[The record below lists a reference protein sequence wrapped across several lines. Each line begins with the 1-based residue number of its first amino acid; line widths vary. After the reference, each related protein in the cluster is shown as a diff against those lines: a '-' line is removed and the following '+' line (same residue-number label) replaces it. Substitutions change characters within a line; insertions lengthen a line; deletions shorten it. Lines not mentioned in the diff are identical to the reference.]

1 MEDSVIT
8 RAAGLSF
15 RRSSRRH
22 ESRKWPRWLTP
33 NSMPKPS
40 SVRPSATSPK
50 HKKPLNTV
58 PHVPHNI
65 NIVLNQDSQTLL
77 TIWFETVLM
86 VWLTCIIDEQVQ
98 SWLRFEEVLSKS
110 SHRFEASKIKLH
122 EQDVIASC
130 GLNNKH
136 RLNKH
141 SKLLNQWS
149 EVMVL
154 TFLMS
159 FIAATA
165 FFWFLQAKMTLTPR
179 PARSRAVALPI
190 PVFPPE
196 TSNQTSLKTKTK
208 TRAGFPQCPM
218 SYIEEKANVKTTRS
232 F

>member
-1 MEDSVIT
+1 MWAENGQDGWHQT
-8 RAAGLSF
+8 LCQN
-15 RRSSRRH
+15 H
-22 ESRKWPRWLTP
+22 PRFDHPPQVL
-33 NSMPKPS
+33 NI
-40 SVRPSATSPK
+40 
-50 HKKPLNTV
+50 KKPLNTV

-65 NIVLNQDSQTLL
+65 QIVLNKDSQMLL

-130 GLNNKH
+130 GLNNKYGF
-136 RLNKH
+136 
-141 SKLLNQWS
+141 SKYSNLLNQWS

-165 FFWFLQAKMTLTPR
+165 FFWFLQARMILTPR
-179 PARSRAVALPI
+179 PARSRAVAFPI
-190 PVFPPE
+190 PVFPPK
-196 TSNQTSLKTKTK
+196 TSNQTFLKTKTK
-208 TRAGFPQCPM
+208 TRADFPQCPM
-218 SYIEEKANVKTTRS
+218 LYWRERQREDDTLVLTRRFS
-232 F
+232 WGNLQLPQ